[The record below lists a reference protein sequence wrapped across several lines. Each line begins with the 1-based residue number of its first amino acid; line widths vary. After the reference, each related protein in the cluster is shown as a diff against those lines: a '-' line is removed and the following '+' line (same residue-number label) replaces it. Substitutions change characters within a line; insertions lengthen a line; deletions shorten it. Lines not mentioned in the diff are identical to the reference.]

1 MSLLHF
7 NYQIGAVLQL
17 FTWGICFF
25 IIKSPSDRRLRAKA
39 TRGVGAV
46 HEGAAGSA
54 RDVGTSAS
62 ALGLSTTGDAP
73 AAGA

>member
-1 MSLLHF
+1 MGS
-7 NYQIGAVLQL
+7 IGDQEGQWPRTVTSIALWRGAAL
-17 FTWGICFF
+17 
-25 IIKSPSDRRLRAKA
+25 SPSDRRLRAKA